1 MLRLHG
7 KALPA
12 FIFEN
17 FKTQKKLDFW
27 VLKPKIF
34 GILGLGLG
42 LGVGF
47 FGFLGLGL
55 DLGGKPNTQTQNP
68 ILFEFECLAKINIII
83 SIVIFRA

>member
-34 GILGLGLG
+34 GILGLGL
-42 LGVGF
+42 
-47 FGFLGLGL
+47 

-68 ILFEFECLAKINIII
+68 ILFGCEFLVTHNFFTSDIREKRLYL
-83 SIVIFRA
+83 